1 METKTYN
8 VILEEKD
15 SKSILSFKIDSKD
28 LHIDLNSEDQ
38 TSLRILFYEI
48 IKLTFSEIP
57 VFNLLYDSKTF
68 TKQLFIDIASE
79 YIKQLN
85 NEVAKIIEQKP
96 EIWLIIQS
104 KLYWVFD
111 IRLLHKYVSRVRK
124 VL

>member
-1 METKTYN
+1 MKEEKPMETKTYN

-57 VFNLLYDSKTF
+57 VFSLLYDSKSF

-85 NEVAKIIEQKP
+85 NEIAKIIEQKP
-96 EIWLIIQS
+96 KI
-104 KLYWVFD
+104 
-111 IRLLHKYVSRVRK
+111 
-124 VL
+124 